1 MYNRSKEKEAYMSIG
16 FLNLLTIIFIVA
28 KLLGIVKASWIIVF
42 LPTIISAVL
51 TTILVVIALLCALL
65 SGVD

>member
-1 MYNRSKEKEAYMSIG
+1 MSIG
-16 FLNLLTIIFIVA
+16 FLNLLTITFIVA

-51 TTILVVIALLCALL
+51 TTILVVIALLCAL
-65 SGVD
+65 SSSVG

>member
-1 MYNRSKEKEAYMSIG
+1 MSIG
-16 FLNLLTIIFIVA
+16 FLYLLTIIFIVA

-51 TTILVVIALLCALL
+51 TTILVVIALLCTLS
-65 SGVD
+65 SGVDQEVINAL